1 MALSYY
7 ITAREQLKFPG
18 GPNASEEAL
27 REKVQAAFLAG
38 VDTVQV
44 REKDLPDARLARLVE
59 ELRTLRDKTAAG
71 KPSAGKPVPEKAA
84 SRLLVNER
92 LDIAVSS
99 GADGVH
105 LPSDSLP
112 LAAVRSRVGPAG
124 IVGISCHA
132 EEEVE
137 QAARDGASYVLFGPV
152 FATPSKPGGK
162 PLGIPLL
169 ARICRRSPVPV
180 LALGGVNRENAESC
194 VRAGAAGIAGIRLF
208 QRDPDLAGLCRYLRG
223 L

>member
-1 MALSYY
+1 M
-7 ITAREQLKFPG
+7 
-18 GPNASEEAL
+18 
-27 REKVQAAFLAG
+27 
-38 VDTVQV
+38 QV
-44 REKDLPDARLARLVE
+44 REKDLPDGRLARLVE
-59 ELRTLRDKTAAG
+59 ELQTLREKTVAGETSAG
-71 KPSAGKPVPEKAA
+71 KPAAGKPVPEKTA

-92 LDIAVSS
+92 LDIAISS

-124 IVGISCHA
+124 VVGISCHT
-132 EEEVE
+132 EEDVE

-152 FATPSKPGGK
+152 FETPSKPGGK

-169 ARICRRSPVPV
+169 GRICRRSPVPV
-180 LALGGVNRENAESC
+180 FALGGLNRENAESC

-208 QRDPDLAGLCRYLRG
+208 QRDPDLAGLCRYLHS